1 MNANKQT
8 ANSSLDVLII
18 DDEKSSIEACQKT
31 LESAGYRT
39 AVVGNGRQ
47 GLQMVNSGHPS
58 VVLLDLKMPD
68 ITGLEVLSRLAKSE
82 PSAVPIVVTKHGAVD
97 SAVESMKLGAFDY
110 LVKPLDFEQL
120 QQVVDQAL
128 KIGRLMRIPVEDN
141 AFVRA
146 GTELFS
152 IDARP
157 YQYVLDQA
165 LSDQQLL
172 EEQITDSE
180 RHIAA
185 EHSHVAA
192 ARAQVAG
199 SQSETQS
206 VASSAQ
212 GADATVQRARAHAQS
227 AEAQQKL
234 AQNNLHRIEPL
245 LAKQFVTPEQVDD
258 ARTKAQ
264 VAEQNK
270 IEADAALEEALAQQ
284 ARTHSMQREAAAGV
298 SVSQAHLEESEHAV
312 DRLDA
317 LTAQRAARAARVA
330 SARLDLERCTVR
342 APFDGYVTGLKISEG
357 EMAKPGVPLFTL
369 IDARRW
375 YVVANYRE
383 SELHSITPGK
393 HVDLYLQGAPS
404 RRFDGVVESIGNGVD
419 PDDAAESNGLP
430 QIDHTLNWVHLAA
443 RFPVRIRALNPDA
456 NLFRMG
462 ETAIS
467 IVR

>member
-1 MNANKQT
+1 MSVEFLK
-8 ANSSLDVLII
+8 LI
-18 DDEKSSIEACQKT
+18 
-31 LESAGYRT
+31 
-39 AVVGNGRQ
+39 
-47 GLQMVNSGHPS
+47 HPWKRPAPIALAAA
-58 VVLLDLKMPD
+58 VLLLLGVCWRTNRHPRTDDASVWANYIQFAP
-68 ITGLEVLSRLAKSE
+68 EV
-82 PSAVPIVVTKHGAVD
+82 G
-97 SAVESMKLGAFDY
+97 
-110 LVKPLDFEQL
+110 
-120 QQVVDQAL
+120 
-128 KIGRLMRIPVEDN
+128 GRLMRIPVEDN
-141 AFVRA
+141 EFVRA
-146 GTELFS
+146 GTVLFS
-152 IDARP
+152 IDPRP
-157 YQYVLDQA
+157 YQYALDQA

-172 EEQITDSE
+172 EEQIIDSG
-180 RHIAA
+180 RRIAA

-192 ARAQVAG
+192 ERAQVAG

-206 VASSAQ
+206 VASAVQ
-212 GADATVQRARAHAQS
+212 AADAAVQRARAHAQS
-227 AEAQQKL
+227 AAAQQKL
-234 AQNNLHRIEPL
+234 EENNLHRIEPL
-245 LAKQFVTPEQVDD
+245 LARQFVTPEAVDD

-264 VAEQNK
+264 VAGQNK
-270 IEADAALEEALAQQ
+270 AEADAALQEALAQL
-284 ARTHSMQREAAAGV
+284 ARAHSMQGQAAAGV
-298 SVSQAHLEESEHAV
+298 TASQAHLEESEHAV

-383 SELHSITPGK
+383 SELRSIAPGK

-404 RRFDGVVESIGNGVD
+404 RRFDGVVESIGNGVT

-443 RFPVRIRALNPDA
+443 RFPVRVRVVNPDA